1 MNTEWLQEY
10 IVFAR
15 HLNFS
20 SAAKTLNMAQPTL
33 SKHMIALEKWVGVP
47 LIERGGSPQLT
58 YYGHRFLECAQST
71 LTTLNSGVP
80 LLNHH

>member
-47 LIERGGSPQLT
+47 LIERGTPSSPIMDTAFLSALNQLSP
-58 YYGHRFLECAQST
+58 H
-71 LTTLNSGVP
+71 
-80 LLNHH
+80 

>member
-1 MNTEWLQEY
+1 MNTEWLHEY

-20 SAAKTLNMAQPTL
+20 SAAKALNMAQPTL

-47 LIERGGSPQLT
+47 LIDRGGNCNSPIT
-58 YYGHRFLECAQST
+58 ATVFSSA
-71 LTTLNSGVP
+71 LNRPSP
-80 LLNHH
+80 R

>member
-33 SKHMIALEKWVGVP
+33 SKHMIALENGWGFLSLKEAAAP
-47 LIERGGSPQLT
+47 SSPIMATAFLSALNQLSP
-58 YYGHRFLECAQST
+58 H
-71 LTTLNSGVP
+71 
-80 LLNHH
+80 